1 MSPLRAENKIFL
13 KKGIVFSFIL
23 TCLFMQMYINGFQM
37 MALLAN
43 RTGATV
49 HSMWMCCTCDQVSY
63 HIQKSNNNIY
73 FDIIVVNVLLAV
85 TLPC

>member
-1 MSPLRAENKIFL
+1 MIIIDIIIIIF
-13 KKGIVFSFIL
+13 FFL

-49 HSMWMCCTCDQVSY
+49 HSMWMCWKCNQLNLSFINQIHESSGT
-63 HIQKSNNNIY
+63 Y
-73 FDIIVVNVLLAV
+73 FYIIEINVLVAM